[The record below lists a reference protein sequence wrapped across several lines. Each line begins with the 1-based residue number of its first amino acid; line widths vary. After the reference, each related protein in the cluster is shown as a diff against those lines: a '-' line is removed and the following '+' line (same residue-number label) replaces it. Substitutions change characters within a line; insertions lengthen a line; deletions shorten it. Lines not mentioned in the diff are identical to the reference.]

1 MPLFRRELIERR
13 GYISEN
19 ELIDYYSVGQCLP
32 GVIAINVAT
41 FTGYKVQGVSGA
53 IAATLAVNL
62 PSLVI
67 IMALAGILNTLSENQ
82 IVSHAFAGI
91 RIGVI
96 ALILNEVVLLFRK
109 AVATQF
115 QAVIFVAVLALL
127 FWLHLSAVA
136 VVLLAAGAWHTE
148 IPEEQML
155 TYGVLFW
162 EFFKIGL
169 FAVGGGMVT
178 IPFLFDLTRKFDWF
192 TAEELTN
199 MIAVSQSTPGP
210 VGVNMATYAGFQ
222 AAGVWG
228 GIIATFG
235 LALPSMVIVIWVS
248 KLLKRCAQNPLVC
261 EIMAAIR
268 PAVVALILLAGAELF
283 KLSVTNYVSG
293 VFAAVFFAMVYFY
306 KRSPIFYII
315 LAAVLGVA
323 LKL

>member
-1 MPLFRRELIERR
+1 MSECGKIFVSFFKIGLFTFGRRVCDDAFVQKRTHRAPRLHQR
-13 GYISEN
+13 N

-136 VVLLAAGAWHTE
+136 VVLLAAGA
-148 IPEEQML
+148 
-155 TYGVLFW
+155 
-162 EFFKIGL
+162 
-169 FAVGGGMVT
+169 
-178 IPFLFDLTRKFDWF
+178 
-192 TAEELTN
+192 
-199 MIAVSQSTPGP
+199 
-210 VGVNMATYAGFQ
+210 
-222 AAGVWG
+222 
-228 GIIATFG
+228 GI
-235 LALPSMVIVIWVS
+235 LKYRRS
-248 KLLKRCAQNPLVC
+248 KC
-261 EIMAAIR
+261 
-268 PAVVALILLAGAELF
+268 
-283 KLSVTNYVSG
+283 
-293 VFAAVFFAMVYFY
+293 
-306 KRSPIFYII
+306 
-315 LAAVLGVA
+315 
-323 LKL
+323 

>member
-1 MPLFRRELIERR
+1 
-13 GYISEN
+13 
-19 ELIDYYSVGQCLP
+19 
-32 GVIAINVAT
+32 
-41 FTGYKVQGVSGA
+41 
-53 IAATLAVNL
+53 
-62 PSLVI
+62 
-67 IMALAGILNTLSENQ
+67 
-82 IVSHAFAGI
+82 
-91 RIGVI
+91 
-96 ALILNEVVLLFRK
+96 
-109 AVATQF
+109 
-115 QAVIFVAVLALL
+115 
-127 FWLHLSAVA
+127 
-136 VVLLAAGAWHTE
+136 
-148 IPEEQML
+148 ML

-162 EFFKIGL
+162 EFFKVGL

-192 TAEELTN
+192 TAEELMN

-235 LALPSMVIVIWVS
+235 LALPSMVIVIWIS

-268 PAVVALILLAGAELF
+268 PAELF

>member
-1 MPLFRRELIERR
+1 
-13 GYISEN
+13 
-19 ELIDYYSVGQCLP
+19 
-32 GVIAINVAT
+32 
-41 FTGYKVQGVSGA
+41 
-53 IAATLAVNL
+53 
-62 PSLVI
+62 
-67 IMALAGILNTLSENQ
+67 
-82 IVSHAFAGI
+82 
-91 RIGVI
+91 
-96 ALILNEVVLLFRK
+96 
-109 AVATQF
+109 
-115 QAVIFVAVLALL
+115 
-127 FWLHLSAVA
+127 
-136 VVLLAAGAWHTE
+136 
-148 IPEEQML
+148 ML

-235 LALPSMVIVIWVS
+235 LALPSMVIVIWIS

-293 VFAAVFFAMVYFY
+293 FLRRCFLRWFIFIREARFF
-306 KRSPIFYII
+306 I
-315 LAAVLGVA
+315 LFLRPF
-323 LKL
+323 